1 MRASFRS
8 FAALSASV
16 FCMTALPAQNV
27 LQVGPTQP
35 FVDVQTALGFA
46 SDGDVVEVEPG
57 TYPPFTIVGKRVAV
71 IAKKGPGLPGTFAVT
86 GAPAITIGALGPG
99 QSVTIANARITA
111 TAVDAAIRI
120 DTAGAG
126 SVRLLDTIVTAGN
139 LGVVPHDGLI
149 EARNS
154 PAVWLDR
161 VRAGDYRWRAN
172 GAAGFTGLAALFVD
186 QANVHVARS
195 VLQGMRS
202 DNPALHG
209 GDAIRVVGS
218 GRLTSLDSLLTGS
231 MAPLL
236 ALPGVL
242 GGHAIHDFGGNSG
255 PIRVCGGS
263 LAVADVASSPFAVL
277 GSPSFLLACLPDT
290 IVRTELPAGTS
301 EWRLG
306 ATTTATVS
314 VEVPGTI
321 CVLAIGDGFGLST
334 HPAVAGDLLLD
345 GALAVLAGAVVTTPW
360 NVPLTMPSSP
370 LLVGMQ
376 GTLQAIAVGGS
387 SAPLATA
394 GAAAFTVR

>member
-1 MRASFRS
+1 MHASFRS
-8 FAALSASV
+8 FAAVLASV
-16 FCMTALPAQNV
+16 FCMAVLPAQNV
-27 LQVGPTQP
+27 LLVGPTQP
-35 FVDVQTALGFA
+35 FVDVQAALAFA
-46 SDGDVVEVEPG
+46 SDGDVVEVEAG

-71 IAKKGPGLPGTFAVT
+71 IAKKGPGLPGTFTVT
-86 GAPAITIGALGPG
+86 GSPAITIGALALGH
-99 QSVTIANARITA
+99 SVTIANARITA
-111 TAVDAAIRI
+111 TALGAAIAI

-139 LGVVPHDGLI
+139 LGVVPNVGLI
-149 EARNS
+149 EVRNS
-154 PAVWLDR
+154 PAVWFDR
-161 VRAGDYRWRAN
+161 LRAGDYRWRAN

-186 QANVHVARS
+186 QANVYVARS

-218 GRLTSLDSLLTGS
+218 GRLTCLDSLLTGS

-242 GGHAIHDFGGNSG
+242 GGHAIQDFGGTSG

-277 GSPSFLLACLPDT
+277 GSPSFLMACLPDT
-290 IVRTELPAGTS
+290 IVRTALPAGTND
-301 EWRLG
+301 WLLG
-306 ATTTATVS
+306 TTTTATVS
-314 VEVPGTI
+314 VEVPGSA
-321 CVLAIGDGFGLST
+321 CVLAISDSFGLAT
-334 HPAVAGDLLLD
+334 HPVVVGDLLVD

-360 NVPLTMPSSP
+360 NVPIGMPVSP
-370 LLVGMQ
+370 FLVGMQ
-376 GTLQAIAVGGS
+376 GTLQAVIVGGA
-387 SAPLATA
+387 SAPLAVA

>member
-1 MRASFRS
+1 MSKP
-8 FAALSASV
+8 AAVVAWSV
-16 FCMTALPAQNV
+16 LTFLAVLPAQNV
-27 LQVGPTQP
+27 LLVGPAQP
-35 FVDVQTALGFA
+35 FVDVQAALGFA

-57 TYPPFTIVGKRVAV
+57 TYPPFTVAGKRVAIV
-71 IAKKGPGLPGTFAVT
+71 AKKGPGLPGTFTVT
-86 GAPAITIGALGPG
+86 GAPAITIGALGIG

-111 TAVDAAIRI
+111 TAVDAAIRV
-120 DTAGAG
+120 DTAGSG
-126 SVRLLDTIVTAGN
+126 SVRLLDVVVTAGN
-139 LGVVPHDGLI
+139 LGVVPNDGLI
-149 EARNS
+149 EVRHS
-154 PAVWLDR
+154 PAVAFDR

-186 QANVHVARS
+186 QANVYVARS

-202 DNPALHG
+202 DNPALRG
-209 GDAIRVVGS
+209 GDAIRIVGS
-218 GRLTSLDSLLTGS
+218 GRLTSLDTLLTGS
-231 MAPLL
+231 MAPLG

-242 GGHAIHDFGGNSG
+242 GGHAIHDFGGTSG

-263 LAVADVASSPFAVL
+263 LAVADAASSPFAVL
-277 GSPSFLLACLPDT
+277 GVPSFLMACLPDS

-301 EWRLG
+301 EWLLG
-306 ATTTATVS
+306 ATTTVTVS

-321 CVLAIGDGFGLST
+321 CVLAIGDGFGLAS

-376 GTLQAIAVGGS
+376 GTLQAIAVGGAT
-387 SAPLATA
+387 APLATA

>member
-1 MRASFRS
+1 MHHVFASLFL
-8 FAALSASV
+8 ALLTATSA
-16 FCMTALPAQNV
+16 AQNV
-27 LQVGPTQP
+27 LVVGPSQP
-35 FVDVQTALGFA
+35 FVDVQAALGFA
-46 SDGDVVEVEPG
+46 SDGDVVEVEAG
-57 TYPPFTIVGKRVAV
+57 TYPAFTIVGKRVAV
-71 IAKKGPGLPGTFAVT
+71 IAKKGPGLPGTFTVT
-86 GAPAITIGALGPG
+86 GSPAITVGALAPG

-111 TAVDAAIRI
+111 TALGASIVI

-139 LGVVPHDGLI
+139 LGVVPNEGLL
-149 EARNS
+149 EVRNS

-209 GDAIRVVGS
+209 GDAIRIVGS
-218 GRLTSLDSLLTGS
+218 GRLTCLDSWLTGS

-236 ALPGVL
+236 AQPGVL
-242 GGHAIHDFGGNSG
+242 GGHAIQDFGGISG
-255 PIRVCGGS
+255 PIRVCGGN
-263 LAVADVASSPFAVL
+263 LTVADVASSPFAVL
-277 GSPSFLLACLPDT
+277 GAPSFLMACLPDT
-290 IVRTELPAGTS
+290 IVRTELPAGTT
-301 EWRLG
+301 EWLLG
-306 ATTTATVS
+306 TTTTATVT
-314 VEVPGTI
+314 VEVPGSA
-321 CVLAIGDGFGLST
+321 CVLAIGDSFGLAT
-334 HPAVAGDLLLD
+334 HPVVAGDLLLD

-360 NVPLTMPSSP
+360 NVPLGMPVSP
-370 LLVGMQ
+370 FLVGMQ

-387 SAPLATA
+387 SAPLATV